1 MKTFGI
7 WIGAGMFAAA
17 LAVVS
22 PAHATA
28 AFTCTID
35 DGNIA
40 FDMLANIGSGD
51 VGSMQL
57 TQGALRIKSAKIGK
71 AGAEIEVKDENLAQ
85 RWIHG
90 RELRLGFNL
99 EDLVP
104 DASASLVI
112 TGSRQRESVYAGR
125 YELKVAR
132 DGKTQAF
139 SGRIKDCTG
148 D

>member
-1 MKTFGI
+1 MKTFRI
-7 WIGAGMFAAA
+7 VIVAGALAAA
-17 LAVVS
+17 LIS

-35 DGNIA
+35 DANIT
-40 FDMLANIGSGD
+40 FDMLANIGSGE
-51 VGSMQL
+51 VGSLQL
-57 TQGALRIKSAKIGK
+57 TQGALKVKSARIGK
-71 AGAEIEVKDENLAQ
+71 VGAEIEVKDENLVQ

-90 RELRLGFNL
+90 RELRLGFSL
-99 EDLVP
+99 EELVP

-112 TGSRQRESVYAGR
+112 TGSRQRESVYVGR